1 MLQDTNKKFSAAIGE
16 PWDFKSADGENILKD
31 TINKV
36 LTVNGDTI
44 LFAHTSDFFYEGIKI
59 TDVCNGD
66 GGMKDHHEKLFALR
80 NKHYRFTNKEEL
92 LSEVDKL
99 VKVRSFESKNGN
111 FKLGFDFYINC
122 NDKYFVLCPEL
133 NQGYYA
139 KLNFLN
145 RSLGFLFYQEPWEN
159 KKFGYW
165 ERVTR

>member
-1 MLQDTNKKFSAAIGE
+1 MKIIAVLNNDTFHDFVDSNMPLNSKSYLHLETWQD
-16 PWDFKSADGENILKD
+16 ADSF
-31 TINKV
+31 V
-36 LTVNGDTI
+36 
-44 LFAHTSDFFYEGIKI
+44 
-59 TDVCNGD
+59 DVCNGD

-165 ERVTR
+165 EKQK